1 MESVSGPPVRTSFAG
16 RMKRIPSSIE
26 ETRPSGICS
35 GPGDTRPQ
43 HNLSLKFLYC
53 QFDRICEGFHPFLH
67 IFVPDLI
74 STSPHCTSSSST
86 VSTTLTN
93 RVELALQL
101 PWLVVTMVATNH
113 ATYSHKASKALL
125 FEAIGFDT
133 NYHTCNF

>member
-1 MESVSGPPVRTSFAG
+1 MSEPPVRTSFAG

-26 ETRPSGICS
+26 ETRPSGVCS

-67 IFVPDLI
+67 IFVLDLI
-74 STSPHCTSSSST
+74 SMSPHCTSSSST
-86 VSTTLTN
+86 VSTTLTD
-93 RVELALQL
+93 RVEPALQL
-101 PWLVVTMVATNH
+101 PMVATNH